1 ALAFEHSLD
10 RDSGPAR
17 DDLRDVIGGDRLLDE
32 RAACIRGFYHLQS
45 FLELGNATIGKLA
58 GALVFAAAL
67 RIGEFVARLVELG
80 LELLGI
86 RELVLLGPPSRGQR
100 RRLLLEAGQLL
111 LEPRQTLLGGGIR
124 LLAQGFLLDLE

>member
-1 ALAFEHSLD
+1 ADRPVRILEAGARATHRGRDRAHRFGLADDALADLVFHPQQLVALAFEHSLD

-58 GALVFAAAL
+58 GALVFTAAL

-86 RELVLLGPPSRGQR
+86 RELVL
-100 RRLLLEAGQLL
+100 
-111 LEPRQTLLGGGIR
+111 
-124 LLAQGFLLDLE
+124 